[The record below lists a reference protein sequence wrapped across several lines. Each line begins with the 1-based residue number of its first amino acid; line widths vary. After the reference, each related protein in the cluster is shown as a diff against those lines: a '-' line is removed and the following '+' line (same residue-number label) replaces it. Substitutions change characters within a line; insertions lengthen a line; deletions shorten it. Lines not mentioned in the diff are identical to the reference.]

1 MAKKLISEVLTKASQ
16 LSKKEERIAFLRQNR
31 TPALLDILRIGFDD
45 DVVTVLPKG
54 APSYRKDDAP
64 AGYEFTTLHRTF
76 RRFKYFFKGPV
87 ANATPAL
94 RREGMFLSLLESLN
108 GEEAELLIAAKDK
121 SLKYK
126 GITKKLVQDAFP
138 NLIKK

>member
-1 MAKKLISEVLTKASQ
+1 MAKKLISEVLSEASK
-16 LSKKEERIAFLRQNR
+16 LSKKEERVAFLRQNR
-31 TPALLDILRIGFDD
+31 SPALLDMLRIAFDD
-45 DVVTVLPKG
+45 DVVTVLPSG
-54 APSYRKDDAP
+54 APTYRKDDAP
-64 AGYEFTTLHRTF
+64 AGYEYTSLHRAH
-76 RRFKYFFKGPV
+76 RRFKYFFKGPI
-87 ANATPAL
+87 ANSVQPL
-94 RREGMFLSLLESLN
+94 RREGMFLSLLESLH